1 MNFLKKNLIDA
12 LDMLA
17 NLDRQQAYQ
26 ENVPIADVPSEL
38 ISAWF
43 DDGFYA
49 EDKEFH
55 QLFSEEEWGALCQ
68 FNDFYEVRLVRL
80 PENFNDLMKC
90 PSWHEI
96 VNEAKS
102 TLEKIHH

>member
-1 MNFLKKNLIDA
+1 MNLLKTNLIDA

-17 NLDRQQAYQ
+17 NLDRQQAYE

-43 DDGFYA
+43 DDGFYV
-49 EDKEFH
+49 EDKEFR
-55 QLFSEEEWGALCQ
+55 QLFSEEEWSALCK
-68 FNDFYEVRLVRL
+68 FNDFYEGRLARL
-80 PENFNDLMKC
+80 PENFDDLMKC
-90 PSWHEI
+90 TAWFEI

-102 TLEKIHH
+102 TLKKIQK